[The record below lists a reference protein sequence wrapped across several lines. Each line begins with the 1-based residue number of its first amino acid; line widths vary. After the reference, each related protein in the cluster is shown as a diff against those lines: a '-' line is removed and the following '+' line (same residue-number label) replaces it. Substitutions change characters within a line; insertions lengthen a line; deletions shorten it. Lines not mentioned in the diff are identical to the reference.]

1 MTEPTNGGGQ
11 PGTPDPNNPNP
22 TNQPGNG
29 GGTDPNKTE
38 TQSQPVDFSK
48 LGDDDFAKVFDDPR
62 VFKHPRFKSLNDRAK
77 VADQLEKEKTEAE
90 KKRLA
95 DEGKWKELAEKAQQ
109 EATEARTKAQ
119 TAMVDNKIQVEAA
132 KLGAVDLEAVQKLI
146 DRSSVKVND
155 DGTISGVEE
164 AVKSLLESKPFL
176 KGKSGSVTIGSPTN
190 PGPDTSGM
198 KKFKLSQL
206 QDPTFY
212 RANAKDIELA
222 YKHNLIEDD
231 MAR

>member
-77 VADQLEKEKTEAE
+77 VADQLEKEKAEAE
-90 KKRLA
+90 KNNLQN
-95 DEGKWKELAEKAQQ
+95 KA
-109 EATEARTKAQ
+109 
-119 TAMVDNKIQVEAA
+119 
-132 KLGAVDLEAVQKLI
+132 
-146 DRSSVKVND
+146 S
-155 DGTISGVEE
+155 
-164 AVKSLLESKPFL
+164 
-176 KGKSGSVTIGSPTN
+176 GKSWPKRHNRRRPKLEPKRKPQWLTT
-190 PGPDTSGM
+190 
-198 KKFKLSQL
+198 KFKLKPQS
-206 QDPTFY
+206 
-212 RANAKDIELA
+212 
-222 YKHNLIEDD
+222 
-231 MAR
+231 